1 MSCMIISMEA
11 LARVRET
18 LKAAAYYQ
26 GDDINRPRKL
36 YNAFT
41 NGSQKAAKRLATDFV
56 VRACIF
62 NFIEYDK
69 GEEARNNAEPVDWG
83 TVIYHLTNN
92 FNNRQPLD
100 VYQLYKTLEMID
112 YNTDPQGWM
121 EPEEYEN
128 WCRREEFEKFKET
141 LKNLS
146 LFLAEH
152 IAKNT
157 EGYKNAQWSIE

>member
-1 MSCMIISMEA
+1 MSCMIISLEA

-18 LKAAAYYQ
+18 LTASAYYK
-26 GDDINRPRKL
+26 GDDINRPSRL
-36 YNAFT
+36 YRAFA
-41 NGSQKAAKRLATDFV
+41 NGSTAAAKRLADEFV
-56 VRACIF
+56 KLACIY
-62 NFIEYDK
+62 NNIEYFK
-69 GEEARNNAEPVDWG
+69 GEQARNNAEPVEWG
-83 TVIYHLTNN
+83 IELYHLQNMV
-92 FNNRQPLD
+92 NRQPLD

-121 EPEEYEN
+121 EPEEYDN